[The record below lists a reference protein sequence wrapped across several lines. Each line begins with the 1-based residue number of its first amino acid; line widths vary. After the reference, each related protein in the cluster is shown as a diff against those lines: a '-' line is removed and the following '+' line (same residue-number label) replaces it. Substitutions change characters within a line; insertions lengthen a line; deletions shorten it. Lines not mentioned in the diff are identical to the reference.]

1 MSRRSTQRPVSLI
14 GGAQALLLFSL
25 FVLLAG
31 AIIGELTRGVLIGSM
46 AFLVWR
52 FGVVRQ
58 LLCYQLRDGMTLA
71 RAARH
76 EEALKAFARSAQA
89 WEERKRVDDLRGI
102 LLGSASRWPFR
113 HLSRYN
119 EAWCMA
125 RLGHDNE
132 ARVALDAL
140 LREQP
145 GMRVAQELR
154 ASLDPAPQQAP
165 DVGADGSASG
175 GEPTAEE
182 DWRDLLQ
189 DEPTLD
195 PRGAPEG

>member
-1 MSRRSTQRPVSLI
+1 MSRRATQRPVSLA
-14 GGAQALLLFSL
+14 GGLQATLLFAL

-31 AIIGELTRGVLIGSM
+31 ALVGELIRGLLIGST

-58 LLCYQLRDGMTLA
+58 LLCFHLRDGMALA

-76 EEALKAFARSAQA
+76 EDALKAFARSAEA
-89 WEERKRVDDLRGI
+89 WQSRPRIDDLRGI

-119 EAWCMA
+119 EAWCMVK
-125 RLGHDNE
+125 LGHEAE

-145 GMRVAQELR
+145 EMRIARELR
-154 ASLDPAPQQAP
+154 ASLDPVPASAAQAAAAQ
-165 DVGADGSASG
+165 ADEA
-175 GEPTAEE
+175 
-182 DWRDLLQ
+182 DWQDLLQ

-195 PRGAPEG
+195 PRGLPES

>member
-1 MSRRSTQRPVSLI
+1 MSRRAAQRPVSVI
-14 GGAQALLLFSL
+14 GGIQALLLFSL

-31 AIIGELTRGVLIGSM
+31 ALVGELTRGVLIGSM

-58 LLCYQLRDGMTLA
+58 LLCYQLRDGMALA
-71 RAARH
+71 RAGRF

-89 WEERKRVDDLRGI
+89 WEERKRMDDLRGI

-125 RLGHDNE
+125 RLDHEPE

-145 GMRVAQELR
+145 KMRIAQELR
-154 ASLDPAPQQAP
+154 ASLDPAPAATP
-165 DVGADGSASG
+165 T
-175 GEPTAEE
+175 GEPARKDPAAED
-182 DWRDLLQ
+182 DWSDLLQ

-195 PRGAPEG
+195 PRGGPER